1 MQQAAAGGMAGN
13 LIGLVI
19 AVIYIVGLYK
29 TFEKAGQPGWAAIIP
44 LYNMIV
50 LLKVAGKPMW
60 WILLLLCTGPIG
72 MILVGMAVAERFGK
86 SSVFGIVALG
96 LFGFVGYPMLGFSD
110 ATYTAPPAA

>member
-1 MQQAAAGGMAGN
+1 MEEQQMQQAAAGGMAGN

-60 WILLLLCTGPIG
+60 WI
-72 MILVGMAVAERFGK
+72 
-86 SSVFGIVALG
+86 
-96 LFGFVGYPMLGFSD
+96 
-110 ATYTAPPAA
+110 